1 MDRRKTR
8 KEQEENPEKQ
18 ARVKLAGC
26 SGCLGKNEREKKTER
41 NPANGRA
48 RHLRNPFDAI
58 DTQTSRVVVL
68 LSFFLF
74 LLPGA
79 KDGAFELR

>member
-1 MDRRKTR
+1 
-8 KEQEENPEKQ
+8 
-18 ARVKLAGC
+18 V
-26 SGCLGKNEREKKTER
+26 R
-41 NPANGRA
+41 NR
-48 RHLRNPFDAI
+48 FDAI

-68 LSFFLF
+68 SSLFLF

>member
-26 SGCLGKNEREKKTER
+26 LGRLEKNEREKKTER
-41 NPANGRA
+41 NPANGRG
-48 RHLRNPFDAI
+48 RHVRNRFDAI

-68 LSFFLF
+68 SSLFLF